1 MSGHSKWATI
11 KRKKGATDAVR
22 GRVFTKLANLI
33 TVAARQGGGDPESN
47 ITLRYVI
54 EKARENNV
62 PRENIERAIKRGT
75 GELAGATLEEF
86 TYEAVGPEG
95 AAFIIDGVTDKKS
108 RTLSDLRNVLT
119 EHDVKLAENGSQRW
133 QFNRLGTF
141 LMKASQDIYEAA
153 ELAAIEAGA
162 EDVQHG
168 AEGIEVYTDP
178 QQVSVVHQKL
188 SQAKYDVGAISITF
202 VPKNPLTL
210 TGPVKEKMI
219 ALLEA
224 LDERD
229 DVQSVSVN
237 FAP

>member
-22 GRVFTKLANLI
+22 GRLFTKLANLI

-75 GELAGATLEEF
+75 GELAGVTLEEY
-86 TYEAVGPEG
+86 THEAVGPEG
-95 AAFIIDGVTDKKS
+95 AAFIIEGVTDKKS
-108 RTLSDLRNVLT
+108 RTLSELRNVLS

-133 QFNRLGTF
+133 QFTRLGTF
-141 LMKASQDIYEAA
+141 LMKVSADVQEAA

-162 EDVQHG
+162 EDVERVE
-168 AEGIEVYTDP
+168 EGIEVYTDP
-178 QQVSVVHQKL
+178 QQVNAVHQKIT
-188 SQAKYDVGAISITF
+188 QANYSAGAISIVF

-210 TGPVKEKMI
+210 SAETKAKMLS
-219 ALLEA
+219 LLEM

-229 DVQSVSVN
+229 DVQNVSVN
-237 FAP
+237 FTP